1 MTRQDI
7 PYLERLKE
15 ELVRSITSGE
25 RAPTVSPARPAGG
38 WLHGRRALLLAGAA
52 AAVIALGVSAAVFLG
67 ADEVPAPVPR
77 PDDRGETGVQASCVE
92 PFTGPESLRA
102 REFALDGT
110 IVGIEVPV
118 EGDGEDL
125 GEPTLV
131 TLQVGRWFKGGE
143 SDRVTLKTYSRPGVV
158 TSAGGGFPLEEGARV
173 LVSGDGGFIWDCG
186 GYSVPYTPENA
197 RIFDDAFRT

>member
-15 ELVRSITSGE
+15 ELVRSVASGE
-25 RAPTVSPARPAGG
+25 PAPTVSPAR

-52 AAVIALGVSAAVFLG
+52 AAVIALGVSAVVFLG
-67 ADEVPAPVPR
+67 ADDVPVPVPR
-77 PDDRGETGVQASCVE
+77 PDDRGGTGVQASCVE

-102 REFALDGT
+102 REYALDGT
-110 IVGIEVPV
+110 IAGIEVPA
-118 EGDGEDL
+118 EGERDE
-125 GEPTLV
+125 EPTQPTLV

-143 SDRVTLKTYSRPGVV
+143 GDRVTLKTYGLPGVV

-197 RIFDDAFRT
+197 RLFDKAFGT

>member
-15 ELVRSITSGE
+15 ELVRSVTRGE
-25 RAPTVSPARPAGG
+25 PAPTVPPAR

-67 ADEVPAPVPR
+67 ADDVPAPVPR
-77 PDDRGETGVQASCVE
+77 PDDRGGTGVQASCVE

-102 REFALDGT
+102 REYALDGT
-110 IVGIEVPV
+110 IVGIEVPA
-118 EGDGEDL
+118 EGERDE
-125 GEPTLV
+125 EPTQPTLV

-143 SDRVTLKTYSRPGVV
+143 GDRVTLKTYSLPGVI
-158 TSAGGGFPLEEGARV
+158 TSTGGGFPLEEGARV

-186 GYSVPYTPENA
+186 GYSVPYSPENA
-197 RIFDDAFRT
+197 RLFEEAFGT